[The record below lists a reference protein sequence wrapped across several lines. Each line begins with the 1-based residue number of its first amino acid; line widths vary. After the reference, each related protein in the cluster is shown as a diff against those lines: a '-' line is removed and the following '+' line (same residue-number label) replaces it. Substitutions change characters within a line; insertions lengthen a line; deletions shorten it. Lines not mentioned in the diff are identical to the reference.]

1 MTQARPAFEASPGIL
16 IVGAGEC
23 GIRAAFALR
32 EQGHTGPVTL
42 VGAECSLPYERPP
55 LSKGTASGP
64 KPIRPEAAYAET
76 GIELRLGT
84 RVDELDTAAKRVRLS
99 DGTWAN
105 YDKLLLATGA
115 RARLFP
121 GMEGCL
127 TLRTDAD
134 ATRIVRRFGTGTRV
148 GIVGGGFIGLEL
160 AATARLAGAD
170 VTVVEAAPRLMARA
184 VPAEIAAVVEARH
197 RREGVD
203 VRTGTP
209 VASANATVITLGDGT
224 GLDFDLVVAGV
235 GSLPETGLAETAG
248 LAVDDGIVVDRAFR
262 TSAPDVHAAG
272 DCCRFPWRGRHVRL
286 ESWRAA
292 QDQGAHVAAAMLGGS
307 ADYVGV
313 PWFWSDQYELT
324 LQVAGLF
331 DPGRETLR
339 RASSDEA
346 FLVFQLDDDARPIAV
361 AGVGPGNA
369 VAKDVRLAE
378 KLIELEAPVDPTTLS
393 DPSIDLK
400 RLLKAAKGTAREAA
414 QGAVSAVAQR

>member
-1 MTQARPAFEASPGIL
+1 MAPSSRSGAPPGIL

-32 EQGHTGPVTL
+32 EKGHAGPITL
-42 VGAECSLPYERPP
+42 VGAEPSLPYERPP
-55 LSKGTASGP
+55 LSKGVASGP
-64 KPIRPEAAYAET
+64 KHIRRESAYAEA

-84 RVDELDTAAKRVRLS
+84 RVDAIDAAAKEVRLS
-99 DGTWAN
+99 DGARLD
-105 YDKLLLATGA
+105 YDRLLFATGA

-134 ATRIVRRFGTGTRV
+134 AMRIVRRFAAGTRV
-148 GIVGGGFIGLEL
+148 GVVGGGFIGLEL

-184 VPAEIAAVVEARH
+184 VPTDVAAAVEARH

-209 VASANATVITLGDGT
+209 VAAADGATITLGDGT
-224 GLDFDLVVAGV
+224 RPDFDLVIAGV
-235 GSLPETGLAETAG
+235 GSLPETDLAKAAG
-248 LAVDDGIVVDRAFR
+248 LAVDDGIVVDGAFR
-262 TSAPDVHAAG
+262 TSAPDVYAAG
-272 DCCRFPWRGRHVRL
+272 DCCRFPWRGRRVRL

-292 QDQGAHVAAAMLGGS
+292 QDQGEHVAAAMLGEA

-313 PWFWSDQYELT
+313 PWFWSDQYDLT

-339 RASSDEA
+339 RTSSDEA
-346 FLVFQLDDDARPIAV
+346 FLVFQLDDGARPLAV
-361 AGVGPGNA
+361 AGVGPGNSI
-369 VAKDVRLAE
+369 AKDVRLAE
-378 KLIELEAPVDPTTLS
+378 KLIELEAPVDPASLS
-393 DPSIDLK
+393 DPSVDLK
-400 RLLKAAKGTAREAA
+400 RLLKAAQQAVRETT
-414 QGAVSAVAQR
+414 R